1 MAVADH
7 AGPSILGLERRM
19 SRQKLGDFGL
29 DRLHQET
36 PCATAQDFGELIL
49 EGPWL
54 NQLDNV
60 IVRHGISL
68 LRWRSE
74 VVKQPHDMPP
84 TRFAPSPTS
93 AHSSLRIRQ
102 GDEAQFLA
110 LAQRLEQ
117 VPLLLL
123 CLRSERPIERGG

>member
-1 MAVADH
+1 DD
-7 AGPSILGLERRM
+7 AGASIVGLERRM
-19 SRQKLGDFGL
+19 PGQKLGHLPL
-29 DRLHQET
+29 DRLRQKIT
-36 PCATAQDFGELIL
+36 RPTAQDFGELIL

-84 TRFAPSPTS
+84 FRFAPSPTS
-93 AHSSLRIRQ
+93 VHSSFGRCRCS
-102 GDEAQFLA
+102 
-110 LAQRLEQ
+110 
-117 VPLLLL
+117 VPDPG
-123 CLRSERPIERGG
+123 SESFVASICRRAGPM